1 MKKTSK
7 TYGKYIILIVVICL
21 IAVWGFRMLQK
32 GKSDGKGQGGLVVS
46 DALKGSGDKEDATAA
61 TVTEEPQQ
69 TAEPEVS
76 ATPQQTEPAKNEDGY
91 AQLISHEKMKL
102 YDDTGTVMVGDTGY
116 EIYNY
121 VPSVASNYAKAI
133 NKAGKAIGN
142 TAKVYDVL
150 IPTSVGITL
159 PDNKKDK
166 VNSSDQKDSIDKLTK
181 KIKAPVQTISLY
193 DVMMQHRQEYIYYR
207 TDHHWTHKGAYY
219 GYVGICQALGL
230 TPHALSEYKKAN
242 FGSFIGTYYSD
253 THQNNKLRKDSVAA
267 YYPVN
272 NKKMTLQYGDKSK
285 TKYKVI
291 QNSSKF
297 GISGKYL
304 AFLGGDNAYSVVENK
319 AVKDGSSCVV
329 VKESFGNALVPYLA
343 DHYSKVYVIDYRYWN
358 GSLSK
363 LVKKKKAKDVF
374 FLNNI
379 SMTRNAYLIGKL
391 AGIAS

>member
-1 MKKTSK
+1 MKKTST
-7 TYGKYIILIVVICL
+7 TYGKYVILIGIICL
-21 IAVWGFRMLQK
+21 ITVWGFRMLQEDQSA
-32 GKSDGKGQGGLVVS
+32 GNEQGGLVVS
-46 DALKGSGDKEDATAA
+46 DALKGSGDKEDVAVV
-61 TVTEEPQQ
+61 TVTERPDQTDEP
-69 TAEPEVS
+69 PVS
-76 ATPQQTEPAKNEDGY
+76 ATPQSTATARTKDGY
-91 AQLISHEKMKL
+91 EQLISHEKMKI
-102 YDDTGTVMVGDTGY
+102 YDDTGTVMVGDTAY

-142 TAKVYDVL
+142 TAKIYDVI

-166 VNSSDQKDSIDKLTK
+166 VNSSNQKDSIDKLLK
-181 KIKAPVQTISLY
+181 KIKAPVQTVSLY
-193 DVMMQHRQEYIYYR
+193 DMMMQHRQEYIYYR

-219 GYVGICQALGL
+219 GYVGICQALNL
-230 TPHALSEYKKAN
+230 TPHALTEYKKVN
-242 FGSFIGTYYSD
+242 FGNFIGTYYSD

-272 NKKMTLQYGDKSK
+272 NKKITMKYSDKST

-304 AFLGGDNAYSVVENK
+304 AFLGGDNAYSVIENK
-319 AVKDGSSCVV
+319 AIKDGSACVV

-343 DHYSKVYVIDYRYWN
+343 DHYSKVYVVDYRYWK

-379 SMTRNAYLIGKL
+379 SMTRNAYLVGKL